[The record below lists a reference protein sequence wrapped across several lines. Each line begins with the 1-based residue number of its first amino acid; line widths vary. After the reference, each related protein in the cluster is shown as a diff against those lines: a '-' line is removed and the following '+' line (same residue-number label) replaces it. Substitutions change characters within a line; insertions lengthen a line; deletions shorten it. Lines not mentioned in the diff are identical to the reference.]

1 MQLHVYSAEVF
12 WTEKKLVQIVQV
24 FFCVQKTC
32 TNCTLF
38 FVCTITICFL
48 DKKKRLEKS
57 VQDIY
62 RFWILPFWAP
72 TSVRWVAT
80 FYLIHFLEKKY
91 KKTAIGAVEGKI
103 QNLYSLKCKLYNF
116 FFVCKKLVQIVQVFC
131 TEKKLV
137 QFGQVFFVC
146 SYNLFFVQQNT
157 TGKKCAGQT
166 RSCTVYGI
174 YPRLIHF
181 HARYC
186 PSIYFTWNSFQ
197 TTEAFIHWM
206 NVKLTV

>member
-12 WTEKKLVQIVQV
+12 WTEKKTCPDCTS
-24 FFCVQKTC
+24 FFLFAVQKTC

-80 FYLIHFLEKKY
+80 FYLIHFLDKKY
-91 KKTAIGAVEGKI
+91 KKTAIAAVEGKI
-103 QNLYSLKCKLYNF
+103 QNLYCLKCKLYNF

-131 TEKKLV
+131 TEKKT
-137 QFGQVFFVC
+137 FF
-146 SYNLFFVQQNT
+146 FRT
-157 TGKKCAGQT
+157 IKPQT
-166 RSCTVYGI
+166 FLSWFSSKNRD
-174 YPRLIHF
+174 
-181 HARYC
+181 
-186 PSIYFTWNSFQ
+186 
-197 TTEAFIHWM
+197 
-206 NVKLTV
+206 